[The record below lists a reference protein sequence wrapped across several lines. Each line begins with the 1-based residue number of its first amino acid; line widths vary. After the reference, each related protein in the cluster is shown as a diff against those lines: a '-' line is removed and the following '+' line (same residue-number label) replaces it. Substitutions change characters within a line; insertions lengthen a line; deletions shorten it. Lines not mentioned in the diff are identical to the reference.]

1 MNLTR
6 KTLFFFSL
14 LLLACSSGPGT
25 MPVKLDLPI
34 PTLEEG
40 RRKQNQLK
48 QGQMLW
54 QLDPAQT
61 VRTYAADLGIAEALK
76 DGDLRVVK
84 NEPMLAAVE
93 LSATGFSTTRI
104 YLAKLLDA
112 PENRPSLW
120 FVVAAEKVEKKK

>member
-1 MNLTR
+1 MKLTR
-6 KTLFFFSL
+6 NALFFFSL

-25 MPVKLDLPI
+25 VSVKLDLPI
-34 PTLEEG
+34 PSLEEG
-40 RRKQNQLK
+40 KRKQNQLK

-93 LSATGFSTTRI
+93 LSASGHSVIRI

>member
-1 MNLTR
+1 MR
-6 KTLFFFSL
+6 FKTKVFSALIL
-14 LLLACSSGPGT
+14 LITACSSGPGT

-34 PTLEEG
+34 PSLEEG

-120 FVVAAEKVEKKK
+120 FVVAAEKVEKRK

>member
-1 MNLTR
+1 MRIIPKSL
-6 KTLFFFSL
+6 LVFLL
-14 LLLACSSGPGT
+14 LLLACSSGPGSIS
-25 MPVKLDLPI
+25 VKLNLPI
-34 PTLEEG
+34 PSLEEG

-61 VRTYAADLGIAEALK
+61 VRTYAADLGIADALK
-76 DGDLRVVK
+76 DGDLRVTK

-93 LSATGFSTTRI
+93 LSAPGFSTTRI

-120 FVVAAEKVEKKK
+120 FVVAAEKTEKKK

>member
-1 MNLTR
+1 MR
-6 KTLFFFSL
+6 FKAKTLFALFLLFF
-14 LLLACSSGPGT
+14 ACSSGPGAR
-25 MPVKLDLPI
+25 PGKLNLPI

-61 VRTYAADLGIAEALK
+61 VRTYAADLGITDALK

-84 NEPMLAAVE
+84 NEPMLATVE
-93 LSATGFSTTRI
+93 LSASGFSTTRI

>member
-1 MNLTR
+1 MR
-6 KTLFFFSL
+6 FKVKTLSYLVL
-14 LLLACSSGPGT
+14 LLAACSSGPGT

-112 PENRPSLW
+112 PENRPTLW
-120 FVVAAEKVEKKK
+120 FVVAAEKVQKKK

>member
-1 MNLTR
+1 MRL
-6 KTLFFFSL
+6 KTKVFSALIL
-14 LLLACSSGPGT
+14 LITACSSGPGT

-34 PTLEEG
+34 PSLEEG

-120 FVVAAEKVEKKK
+120 FVVAAEKVEKRK

>member
-1 MNLTR
+1 MKLTG
-6 KTLFFFSL
+6 KAPLFLFL

-25 MPVKLDLPI
+25 LPVKLNLPI
-34 PTLEEG
+34 PSLEEG
-40 RRKQNQLK
+40 KRKQNQLK

-93 LSATGFSTTRI
+93 LSASGFSTTRI

-120 FVVAAEKVEKKK
+120 FVVAAEKVEKRK

>member
-1 MNLTR
+1 MRFNT
-6 KTLFFFSL
+6 KTLSAL
-14 LLLACSSGPGT
+14 LLLFAACSSGPGT

>member
-1 MNLTR
+1 MNLSR

-112 PENRPSLW
+112 PENHPSLW

>member
-1 MNLTR
+1 M
-6 KTLFFFSL
+6 
-14 LLLACSSGPGT
+14 
-25 MPVKLDLPI
+25 KLDLPI

-48 QGQMLW
+48 EGQLLW

-61 VRTYAADLGIAEALK
+61 VRTYAADLGITDALK

-84 NEPMLAAVE
+84 NEPMLATVE
-93 LSATGFSTTRI
+93 LSAPGFSTTRI

>member
-1 MNLTR
+1 MNLTQ

-14 LLLACSSGPGT
+14 LLLACSSGPGM

>member
-1 MNLTR
+1 MRYKT
-6 KTLFFFSL
+6 KTLLVLFL
-14 LLLACSSGPGT
+14 LFTACSSGPGT
-25 MPVKLDLPI
+25 MPVELDLPI

-93 LSATGFSTTRI
+93 LSAAGFSTTRI

-120 FVVAAEKVEKKK
+120 FVVAAEKVEKRK